1 MLMLS
6 FMISGASAY
15 VEEHDGLYDIY
26 YHDKQPEV
34 GITWTLP
41 IQPTMGYAVKH
52 TAPFAPCELLS
63 ITLFIEAI
71 QDFYIVIYN
80 ETRGEIFRMYIHPL
94 KGGWRTYN
102 LTTPVRIEDETFYV
116 ALIYTTHG
124 HLKIGLDTS
133 GYQNRSY
140 VIIGEEWRPY
150 DEVAQEEGWA
160 YLGEFCITSTITM
173 VDSDG
178 DGLYDHEEV
187 QLGTNYNNPDT
198 DGDGLND
205 KEEIETFTTDPTKAD
220 TDEDG
225 IDDGEEVAQGLD
237 PKNPDMDDDGLL
249 DGEELALGLDLR
261 NPDSDGDGLSDG
273 DEVNVY
279 GIDPKVADTDN
290 DGLSDSEEVNI
301 GTDPT
306 KVDTD
311 GDRIDDATEIGTG
324 TDPKKID
331 TDGDGLS
338 DSSDPM
344 PTNALLPNGLAIIG
358 IAAIAAAALYLH
370 KRKKQ

>member
-1 MLMLS
+1 MEIISASLLLMLMLS

-34 GITWTLP
+34 SITWMLP

-80 ETRGEIFRMYIHPL
+80 ETRGEIFRMHIHPL

-140 VIIGEEWRPY
+140 VIIVEEWRPY

-198 DGDGLND
+198 
-205 KEEIETFTTDPTKAD
+205 
-220 TDEDG
+220 
-225 IDDGEEVAQGLD
+225 
-237 PKNPDMDDDGLL
+237 
-249 DGEELALGLDLR
+249 
-261 NPDSDGDGLSDG
+261 DGDGLSDG

-344 PTNALLPNGLAIIG
+344 PTNALLLNGLAIIG